1 MNSNSFLRCDKSIF
15 FEASGRSLG
24 QSGRAEKI
32 SCLRDR
38 VHKTATRD
46 RPTPAKLARRQSRT
60 PGKTMP
66 NCKPDGPSGV
76 PHYHSACQTN
86 IAQILTADPVRLRLR
101 AP

>member
-15 FEASGRSLG
+15 FEASGGSRG
-24 QSGRAEKI
+24 KPAWAEKI
-32 SCLRDR
+32 PSLRNR
-38 VHKTATRD
+38 LKKTATRD

-66 NCKPDGPSGV
+66 NCKPDEPSGV